1 MLSFHVFLFAFEFRV
16 IVIAVLGRDCPNCLE
31 VLDYPSLP

>member
-1 MLSFHVFLFAFEFRV
+1 MFSFHVFLFAFGFRV
-16 IVIAVLGRDCPNCLE
+16 IVVLGRDCPNCLE

>member
-1 MLSFHVFLFAFEFRV
+1 MSSFHVFLFAFEFRV
-16 IVIAVLGRDCPNCLE
+16 IVVLGRGCPNCLLE